1 MSVVRVAGILLI
13 WDTVDAVAFVGV
25 ALLYRHLLFTFFSVA
40 AFYFV
45 LLYLV
50 YRVYMY
56 APCTY
61 QKVVQIDLCYR
72 MFILYWFD
80 FR

>member
-13 WDTVDAVAFVGV
+13 RDTVDAVAFVGV

-45 LLYLV
+45 LLYL
-50 YRVYMY
+50 Y
-56 APCTY
+56 A
-61 QKVVQIDLCYR
+61 VLVLCLCVR
-72 MFILYWFD
+72 THRAHIK
-80 FR
+80 R